1 MKRKWKKVFF
11 VIIILLFIFI
21 MLSKNVKFKDMF
33 DDILFLKDFRR
44 NEKEVSANH
53 MNRTKENDS
62 GVMQYMFEV
71 SWKNTNFNRVN
82 LMDTINSKTLINEKI
97 APGLEGTFDIILKTN
112 ANSKYYIKFENQ
124 TEKPKNLRFKDL
136 NSQKETNTLE
146 ELEEVLV
153 GNINREDV
161 KKVSIYWFWQYESD
175 ENEDIQDTKDSKN
188 IGKYIFDIYV
198 IGEAM

>member
-153 GNINREDV
+153 GNINRGDV
-161 KKVSIYWFWQYESD
+161 KKVSIYWFWPYESD

>member
-1 MKRKWKKVFF
+1 MKRKLKKVFF
-11 VIIILLFIFI
+11 VIIILLFIFV
-21 MLSKNVKFKDMF
+21 MLSKNVKFKDVF

-53 MNRTKENDS
+53 MNSTKENDS

-153 GNINREDV
+153 GNINRGDV
-161 KKVSIYWFWQYESD
+161 KKVSIYWFWPYESD

>member
-11 VIIILLFIFI
+11 VIIILLFIFVI
-21 MLSKNVKFKDMF
+21 LSKNVKFKDVF

-44 NEKEVSANH
+44 NEKEVSANP
-53 MNRTKENDS
+53 MNRIKENDS
-62 GVMQYMFEV
+62 DVMQYIFEV

-82 LMDTINSKTLINEKI
+82 LTDTINSKTLINEKI

-153 GNINREDV
+153 GNINRGDV
-161 KKVSIYWFWQYESD
+161 KKVSIYWFWPYESD

>member
-124 TEKPKNLRFKDL
+124 TKKPKNLRFKDL

-153 GNINREDV
+153 GNINRGDV
-161 KKVSIYWFWQYESD
+161 KKVSIYWFWPYESD

>member
-11 VIIILLFIFI
+11 VIIILLFIFVI
-21 MLSKNVKFKDMF
+21 LSKNVKFKDVF
-33 DDILFLKDFRR
+33 DDILFLKNFRR

-53 MNRTKENDS
+53 MNSTKENDS
-62 GVMQYMFEV
+62 DVMQYMFEV

-153 GNINREDV
+153 GNINRGDV
-161 KKVSIYWFWQYESD
+161 KKVSIYWFWPYESD

-188 IGKYIFDIYV
+188 IGKYIFNIYV

>member
-1 MKRKWKKVFF
+1 MKRKLKKVFF
-11 VIIILLFIFI
+11 VIIILLFIFV
-21 MLSKNVKFKDMF
+21 MLSKNVKFKDVF

-153 GNINREDV
+153 GNINRGDV
-161 KKVSIYWFWQYESD
+161 KKVSIYWFWPYESD

>member
-1 MKRKWKKVFF
+1 
-11 VIIILLFIFI
+11 
-21 MLSKNVKFKDMF
+21 
-33 DDILFLKDFRR
+33 
-44 NEKEVSANH
+44 
-53 MNRTKENDS
+53 
-62 GVMQYMFEV
+62 
-71 SWKNTNFNRVN
+71 
-82 LMDTINSKTLINEKI
+82 MDTINSKTLINEKI

-161 KKVSIYWFWQYESD
+161 KKVSIYWFWPYESD

>member
-11 VIIILLFIFI
+11 VIIVLLFIFI

-62 GVMQYMFEV
+62 GVMHYMFEV

-161 KKVSIYWFWQYESD
+161 KKVSIYWFWPYESD

>member
-1 MKRKWKKVFF
+1 MKRKLKKVFF
-11 VIIILLFIFI
+11 VIIILLFIFV
-21 MLSKNVKFKDMF
+21 MLSKNVKFKDVF

-153 GNINREDV
+153 GNINRGDV
-161 KKVSIYWFWQYESD
+161 KKVSIYWFWPYESD
-175 ENEDIQDTKDSKN
+175 ENDDIQDTKDSKN

>member
-53 MNRTKENDS
+53 MSRTKENDS

-161 KKVSIYWFWQYESD
+161 KKVSIYWFWPYESD

>member
-1 MKRKWKKVFF
+1 M
-11 VIIILLFIFI
+11 
-21 MLSKNVKFKDMF
+21 
-33 DDILFLKDFRR
+33 
-44 NEKEVSANH
+44 
-53 MNRTKENDS
+53 
-62 GVMQYMFEV
+62 
-71 SWKNTNFNRVN
+71 
-82 LMDTINSKTLINEKI
+82 
-97 APGLEGTFDIILKTN
+97 
-112 ANSKYYIKFENQ
+112 
-124 TEKPKNLRFKDL
+124 

-161 KKVSIYWFWQYESD
+161 KKVSIYWFWPYESD

>member
-1 MKRKWKKVFF
+1 MKRKWEKVFF
-11 VIIILLFIFI
+11 VIIILLFIFVI
-21 MLSKNVKFKDMF
+21 LSKNVKFKDVF

-82 LMDTINSKTLINEKI
+82 LIDTINSKTLINEKI

-153 GNINREDV
+153 GNINRGDV
-161 KKVSIYWFWQYESD
+161 KKVSIYWFWPYESD
-175 ENEDIQDTKDSKN
+175 ENENIQDTKDSKN

>member
-1 MKRKWKKVFF
+1 MKRKWEKVFF
-11 VIIILLFIFI
+11 VIIILLFIFVI
-21 MLSKNVKFKDMF
+21 LSKNVKFKDVF

-44 NEKEVSANH
+44 NEKEVSANP
-53 MNRTKENDS
+53 MNRIKENDS
-62 GVMQYMFEV
+62 DVMQYIFEV

-82 LMDTINSKTLINEKI
+82 LIDTINSKTLINEKI

-153 GNINREDV
+153 GNINRGDV
-161 KKVSIYWFWQYESD
+161 KKVSIYWFWPYESD

>member
-161 KKVSIYWFWQYESD
+161 KKVSIYWLWPYESD

>member
-11 VIIILLFIFI
+11 VIIILLVIFI

-53 MNRTKENDS
+53 MNSTKENDS
-62 GVMQYMFEV
+62 GVMQYMFEI

-136 NSQKETNTLE
+136 SSQKETNTLE
-146 ELEEVLV
+146 KLEEVLV
-153 GNINREDV
+153 GNINRGDV
-161 KKVSIYWFWQYESD
+161 KKVSIYWFWPYESD

>member
-11 VIIILLFIFI
+11 VIIILLVIFI

-153 GNINREDV
+153 GNINRGDV
-161 KKVSIYWFWQYESD
+161 KKVSIYWFWPYESD

>member
-161 KKVSIYWFWQYESD
+161 KKVSIYWFWPYESD

>member
-1 MKRKWKKVFF
+1 MKRKLKKVFF
-11 VIIILLFIFI
+11 VIIILLFIFV
-21 MLSKNVKFKDMF
+21 MLSKNVKFKDVF

-53 MNRTKENDS
+53 MNSTKENDS

-146 ELEEVLV
+146 ELKEVLV
-153 GNINREDV
+153 GNINRGDV
-161 KKVSIYWFWQYESD
+161 KKVSIYWFWPYESD

>member
-1 MKRKWKKVFF
+1 MKRKWEKVFF
-11 VIIILLFIFI
+11 VIIILLFIFVI
-21 MLSKNVKFKDMF
+21 LSKNVKFKDVF

-153 GNINREDV
+153 GNINRGDV
-161 KKVSIYWFWQYESD
+161 KKVSIYWFWPYESD